1 MRRTS
6 GCSALP
12 PKVYGGAPREDGRAG
27 SGVTPPL
34 TAARRVL
41 LAPAF
46 GCLIAVSYLL
56 GSLSLGRAFTP
67 RLALATLDFALAGT
81 LASIV
86 ALAAAALLYA
96 YPWSARVAAVALCL
110 MVGTAG
116 FAVLFLMLEL
126 VLPHHRL
133 GEIPLRIAL
142 LILAISSA
150 GETYN
155 LLALA
160 SRPILPIGLPA
171 TALFAVLIAGRPR

>member
-1 MRRTS
+1 MPPR
-6 GCSALP
+6 GC
-12 PKVYGGAPREDGRAG
+12 GGALRDHGSVG
-27 SGVTPPL
+27 SGPTTRL
-34 TAARRVL
+34 TASSRIL

-46 GCLIAVSYLL
+46 GCLVALSYLL
-56 GSLSLGRAFTP
+56 SNLFLGRALTP

-81 LASIV
+81 LA
-86 ALAAAALLYA
+86 AAAAVAATWLLSA
-96 YPWSARVAAVALCL
+96 RPWSARISAVTLCL
-110 MVGTAG
+110 TIGTVG

-142 LILAISSA
+142 IILAISSA

-155 LLALA
+155 LLAIA
-160 SRPILPIGLPA
+160 SRFILPVGLPA